1 LGSTIWNERR
11 PAVLARIARFFG
23 ELSLVKLAEYSRPIA
38 WALRCLRILFY
49 IFDEFLRDNCLQRA
63 ASLAYTTL
71 LSLVPLMAISLA
83 VLSRFTFSQETVH
96 DFLMEHLLPTAS
108 FQQVIMENIQKFA
121 RNTAALSIFGGL
133 FLAVT
138 AVALL
143 NTVEGSFNAI
153 WRVTERR
160 NFLSRFTAFWS
171 IITFSPVLLGASM
184 VLTSRFYRVGVVGTL
199 LRHEFIRSTIHYV
212 LPFFFVF
219 LLIFLAYRLLPHT
232 KVRVWPALMGALIA
246 TFLFSYARWG
256 FGVYVGKYA
265 NFEKIYGI
273 LGTLPAF
280 LIWIYVSWVIVL
292 FGAEVTYTFQYH
304 RLRPEDDTL
313 PPDDPMYNP
322 YYGIRVALALSD
334 AFHEGRG
341 PVFAVDLAK
350 SLNVRYELVR
360 SILSRFRDV
369 NIAASVDEAGEK
381 FLAARDPGQ
390 VRVKEVVEA
399 LQQGNLMTPPL
410 AVDVERNVIE
420 DVFEKARGAMDDVL
434 GRITVKEVWERTG
447 HFRHRPENSSE

>member
-1 LGSTIWNERR
+1 
-11 PAVLARIARFFG
+11 V
-23 ELSLVKLAEYSRPIA
+23 VKLAGYSRPTA
-38 WALRCLRILFY
+38 WALRCLRIVFFM
-49 IFDEFLRDNCLQRA
+49 FDEFLKDNCLQRA
-63 ASLAYTTL
+63 GSLSYTTL
-71 LSLVPLMAISLA
+71 LSLVPLTAISLA
-83 VLSRFTFSQETVH
+83 VLSRFTFSQQTVH

-108 FQQVIMENIQKFA
+108 FQQIIMENIQKFA
-121 RNTAALSIFGGL
+121 QNTAALSILGGL

-160 NFLSRFTAFWS
+160 SFLSRFTAFWS

-184 VLTSRFYRVGVVGTL
+184 VLTSRFYRVSLVWTV

-212 LPFFFVF
+212 LPFFFIF

-232 KVRVWPALMGALIA
+232 KVRVWPAVGGAVVA

-256 FGVYVGKYA
+256 FGVYVSKYA
-265 NFEKIYGI
+265 NFEKIYGM

-304 RLRPEDDTL
+304 RLTPEDTL
-313 PPDDPMYNP
+313 LPSDDPIYTP
-322 YYGIRVALALSD
+322 YYGIRIALGLSD

-341 PVFAVDLAK
+341 PVSAVELAE
-350 SLNVRYELVR
+350 SLNVRYEFVEG
-360 SILSRFRDV
+360 ILSRFRDV
-369 NIAASVDEAGEK
+369 HIAASVDDAGER
-381 FLAARDPGQ
+381 FLPARDPGQ
-390 VRVKEVVEA
+390 VTVKEVMEA
-399 LQQGNLMTPPL
+399 LQQGSLVIPPMP
-410 AVDVERNVIE
+410 ADVERNVIE
-420 DVFEKARGAMDDVL
+420 DVFERARGAVEDIL
-434 GRITVKEVWERTG
+434 GQITVKEVWERADHLG
-447 HFRHRPENSSE
+447 HPTENPTE

>member
-1 LGSTIWNERR
+1 MFDR
-11 PAVLARIARFFG
+11 LASFFG
-23 ELSLVKLAEYSRPIA
+23 GLSLVKLAEYSRPTA

-49 IFDEFLRDNCLQRA
+49 IFDEFLKDNCLQRA
-63 ASLAYTTL
+63 GSLSYTTL
-71 LSLVPLMAISLA
+71 LSLVPLTAISLA

-121 RNTAALSIFGGL
+121 QNTAALSIFGGL

-138 AVALL
+138 SVALL

-171 IITFSPVLLGASM
+171 IITFSPILLGASM

-212 LPFFFVF
+212 LPFFFIF

-232 KVRVWPALMGALIA
+232 KVRGWPALVGAVIA

-304 RLRPEDDTL
+304 RLSPEDDTL
-313 PPDDPMYNP
+313 PPDDPMYDP
-322 YYGIRVALALSD
+322 YYGVRVALALCD
-334 AFHEGRG
+334 AFHEGHG
-341 PVFAVDLAK
+341 PVSASELAQR
-350 SLNVRYELVR
+350 LNVRYGLVEG
-360 SILSRFRDV
+360 ILSRFRDA
-369 NIAASVDEAGEK
+369 NIAASVDEPGES
-381 FLAARDPGQ
+381 FLPARNPGQ
-390 VRVKEVVEA
+390 VTVREVVEA
-399 LQQGNLMTPPL
+399 LQQGNLVTPGSSSD
-410 AVDVERNVIE
+410 AERNVIE
-420 DVFEKARGAMDDVL
+420 DVFEKARGVVDDVL
-434 GRITVKEVWERTG
+434 DRVTIKDLRERIDDVAQ
-447 HFRHRPENSSE
+447 HH

>member
-1 LGSTIWNERR
+1 
-11 PAVLARIARFFG
+11 VFDRIARFFG
-23 ELSLVKLAEYSRPIA
+23 ELSLVKLAGYSRPTA
-38 WALRCLRILFY
+38 WALRFLRIFFY
-49 IFDEFLRDNCLQRA
+49 ILDEFLKDNCLQRA

-71 LSLVPLMAISLA
+71 LSLVPLTAISLA

-108 FQQVIMENIQKFA
+108 FQQVIMDNIQEFA

-160 NFLSRFTAFWS
+160 SFFGRFTAFWS
-171 IITFSPVLLGASM
+171 IITFSPILLGASI
-184 VLTSRFYRVGVVGTL
+184 VLTSRFYRVGVVGSL
-199 LRHEFIRSTIHYV
+199 LRHEFVRSTIHYV
-212 LPFFFVF
+212 LPFFFIF

-232 KVRVWPALMGALIA
+232 KVRGWPALVGAVIA

-256 FGVYVGKYA
+256 FGGYVSKYA

-280 LIWIYVSWVIVL
+280 LIWVYVSWVIVL

-304 RLRPEDDTL
+304 RLSRKNDAF
-313 PPDDPMYNP
+313 PPNDPIYHP
-322 YYGIRVALALSD
+322 YYGVRVALALCD
-334 AFHEGRG
+334 AFHGGDG
-341 PVFAVDLAK
+341 PVSAVKLARNL
-350 SLNVRYELVR
+350 SVRYEVVED
-360 SILSRFRDV
+360 ILTRLAGV
-369 NIAASVDEAGEK
+369 NIAASVDEAGEQ
-381 FLAARDPGQ
+381 FLPAKDPGQ
-390 VRVKEVVEA
+390 ITVREVVEA
-399 LQQGNLMTPPL
+399 LQQGNLVTPGSSSD
-410 AVDVERNVIE
+410 AERNVIE
-420 DVFEKARGAMDDVL
+420 DVFEKARGVVDDVL
-434 GRITVKEVWERTG
+434 DRVTIKDLRERIDDVAQ
-447 HFRHRPENSSE
+447 HH

>member
-1 LGSTIWNERR
+1 
-11 PAVLARIARFFG
+11 VLARIARFFG
-23 ELSLVKLAEYSRPIA
+23 ELSLVKLAGYSRPTA
-38 WALRCLRILFY
+38 WALRFLRILFY
-49 IFDEFLRDNCLQRA
+49 ILDEFLKDNCLQRA

-71 LSLVPLMAISLA
+71 LSLVPLTAISLA
-83 VLSRFTFSQETVH
+83 VLSRFTFSQETVQG
-96 DFLMEHLLPTAS
+96 FLMEHLLPTAS

-121 RNTAALSIFGGL
+121 RNTAVLSIFGGL

-171 IITFSPVLLGASM
+171 IITFSPILLGASM

-199 LRHEFIRSTIHYV
+199 LRHEFVSSTIHYV

-232 KVRVWPALMGALIA
+232 KVRVWPALMGAVIA

-256 FGVYVGKYA
+256 FGVYVSKYA

-304 RLRPEDDTL
+304 RLRREDNTL
-313 PPDDPMYNP
+313 PSDDPAYRS
-322 YYGIRVALALSD
+322 YYGVRVALALSD
-334 AFHEGRG
+334 AFYEGQG
-341 PVFAVDLAK
+341 PVSAVELAK
-350 SLNVRYELVR
+350 SLSVRYEFVQG
-360 SILSRFRDV
+360 ILSRFRDV
-369 NIAASVDEAGEK
+369 NIAASVDEAVEQ
-381 FLAARDPGQ
+381 FLPAKDPGQ
-390 VRVKEVVEA
+390 LTVRQIVEA
-399 LQQGNLMTPPL
+399 FQQGNLVMPRSSL
-410 AVDVERNVIE
+410 DDERTVIE
-420 DVFEKARGAMDDVL
+420 DIFERARGAADDVL
-434 GRITVKEVWERTG
+434 GRITINDIRKRADDRDHHG
-447 HFRHRPENSSE
+447 GNPRD